1 MQNSKSS
8 EKSKGV
14 FLFAFNSSTVDYV
27 KIADQAS
34 RLIAKNLGLPVTL
47 CTYED
52 AAPKFSYDQV
62 LRLPRPDDAGNY
74 RTNLDNEIVE
84 WRNFGRYFAYDLT
97 PYDETILLDTD
108 YLVLDDSLLTLFKTE
123 FDYKLMHHNTNYAG
137 AVYEQMGETSLP
149 YIWATV
155 ILFRKT
161 IKSRLL
167 FELVGKIQRNYRYYR
182 ALYNIREGN
191 YRNDYAF
198 AIANNIINGYNL
210 NESQGIP
217 WSMLTVED
225 KILRVMLTDTQIRV
239 YHEDRAVVLPYQNI
253 HVMDKAYLQSRDFE
267 QVVEAVCES
276 A

>member
-108 YLVLDDSLLTLFKTE
+108 
-123 FDYKLMHHNTNYAG
+123 NTNYAG